1 MWQIQN
7 REREEEPP
15 HFRISASLSSMLRKI
30 IHLDMDAFYASIEQR
45 DNPSLKGQPVI
56 VVMGLDAPH
65 RHGAVAT
72 ASYEARKFGVHSAM
86 PLAQAT
92 RLCPQGIF
100 LPVRLEYYRQV
111 SRQVMEIFSQYTS
124 LIEPVSI
131 DESYLDVTENP
142 RDAVDIAIAIKQE
155 IKSRL
160 NLTATAGVGPNKFIA
175 KLASGMHKPDGLT
188 VVRPH
193 QVQEF
198 LRDLPVESILGVG
211 PVTQRKLN
219 SLKIFTI
226 GQLAAFDRTQLK
238 ERFGKLGLQF
248 YDFANGIDLRPVV
261 PARSHMQISRET
273 TLGNR
278 TSMDSI
284 QQILASLAEGI
295 EDHLKKEGHC
305 ARTVT
310 VKVRLDNQR
319 QMTRSRTVFGKLQ
332 HKEEL
337 LKIAL
342 PLLEKIDLKG
352 KKIRRIG
359 LSVSNLIS
367 LKDPYQPQLFD

>member
-1 MWQIQN
+1 
-7 REREEEPP
+7 
-15 HFRISASLSSMLRKI
+15 MLRKI

-45 DNPSLKGQPVI
+45 DNPALKGQPVI

-111 SRQVMEIFSQYTS
+111 SRQVMEILSQYTA

-131 DESYLDVTENP
+131 DESYLDVTANSQ
-142 RDAVDIAIAIKQE
+142 DAVDIAIAIKQE

-211 PVTQRKLN
+211 PVTQKKLN

-248 YDFANGIDLRPVV
+248 YDFANGIDLRPVM

-278 TSMDSI
+278 IPMDSI
-284 QQILASLAEGI
+284 HQILTSLAEDI
-295 EDHLKKEGHC
+295 EDHLKKEGYW

-332 HKEEL
+332 QKEEL

-342 PLLEKIDLKG
+342 PLLNKIDLKG

-367 LKDPYQPQLFD
+367 LQDPYQPQLFD

>member
-1 MWQIQN
+1 MEI
-7 REREEEPP
+7 EEGALHSP
-15 HFRISASLSSMLRKI
+15 IAASLSPMLRKI

-45 DNPSLKGQPVI
+45 DNPALKGQPVI

-111 SRQVMEIFSQYTS
+111 SRQVMEILSQYTS

-131 DESYLDVTENP
+131 DESYLDVTANP

-226 GQLAAFDRTQLK
+226 GQLAAFDRTQLR

-248 YDFANGIDLRPVV
+248 YDFANGIDSRPVM
-261 PARSHMQISRET
+261 PARSHVQISRET

-278 TSMDSI
+278 SPLDSI
-284 QQILASLAEGI
+284 RQILTSLAEDI
-295 EDHLKKEGHC
+295 EDHLKKEGYW

-310 VKVRLDNQR
+310 VKARLDNQR
-319 QMTRSRTVFGKLQ
+319 QITRSRTVFGKLQ
-332 HKEEL
+332 QKEEL

-342 PLLEKIDLKG
+342 PLLDKIDLKG

-367 LKDPYQPQLFD
+367 LQDPYQPQLFD